1 MFKIFERS
9 INQSIN
15 KKYIEQLIID
25 GGTSAKSIKNVVIS
39 NYEVFKSFKINKLNF
54 SWFYIFLKF

>member
-1 MFKIFERS
+1 MFKIFER
-9 INQSIN
+9 SIN
-15 KKYIEQLIID
+15 KKYIEQLIIV
-25 GGTSAKSIKNVVIS
+25 GGASAKSIKNVVIS